1 MNNKRRKILKDIKRK
16 IELYD
21 PEEETYKQ
29 FFLNVGTE
37 VSVIQ
42 SEEEDA
48 FDSMPENLQGS
59 MRGIN
64 SEEAIDYL
72 SEAHD
77 IIDDIREIDP
87 FDEDIVIDKMFDV
100 TDLIEDAIY
109 C

>member
-1 MNNKRRKILKDIKRK
+1 MNKKRRNLLKEIQRK
-16 IELYD
+16 IELYKPD
-21 PEEETYKQ
+21 PDTYKQ

-37 VSVIQ
+37 VGIVQ

-59 MRGIN
+59 MRGMS

-72 SEAHD
+72 VEAHD
-77 IIDDIREIDP
+77 IIDDIRETDP
-87 FDEDIVIDKMFDV
+87 FDEDTVIDKMFDAAG
-100 TDLIEDAIY
+100 LIEDAIL